1 MEDGQPN
8 TDMCGQ
14 RGGEGQKCP
23 KICGHPL
30 YMASFL
36 PEKQNLKWKISALV
50 QHSQSNEFKYKN
62 ERTVTNNT
70 LSKTENY

>member
-23 KICGHPL
+23 EICEHPL

-36 PEKQNLKWKISALV
+36 PEKQNLKWKLSAF
-50 QHSQSNEFKYKN
+50 SS
-62 ERTVTNNT
+62 T
-70 LSKTENY
+70 LTKQWIQI

>member
-23 KICGHPL
+23 EICEHPL

-36 PEKQNLKWKISALV
+36 PEKQNLKWKLSALV
-50 QHSQSNEFKYKN
+50 RHSQSNEFKYKN